1 MGMRYL
7 LKIGIHT
14 VFVCLV
20 HCASSMG
27 PSTDPCVMPGP
38 IVPVVSSS
46 NRYV

>member
-1 MGMRYL
+1 MWMWYL

-14 VFVCLV
+14 VFVCIV
-20 HCASSMG
+20 NYASSMG

-38 IVPVVSSS
+38 IVPFVSSS